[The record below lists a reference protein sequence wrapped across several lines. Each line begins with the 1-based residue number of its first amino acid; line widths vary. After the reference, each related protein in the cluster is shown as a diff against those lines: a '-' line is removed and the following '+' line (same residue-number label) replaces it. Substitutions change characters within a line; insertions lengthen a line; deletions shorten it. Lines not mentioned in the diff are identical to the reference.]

1 MKRSALKRK
10 ASRTKQREDITKYKK
25 QRNLVVRLNRETKLH
40 YFNNLETSKN
50 SKPFWDKCRPYFS
63 KKHAHGD
70 SKIILIEK
78 EEITTNTNEI
88 VEKETLLVTND
99 EIAKTF
105 NKHFAETVEKLNTFE
120 WPSNN
125 EDLTEETLKNHRSIV
140 KIKNKYL
147 IKEKF
152 SFQPVSVKDV
162 ENVIKN
168 VPSNKASGGDIP
180 IQILKQSGFTYQI
193 LTDCINDAI
202 NKGVFPD
209 SLKIANITPVH
220 KKDEPTDKKNYRPV
234 SVLPLLS
241 KVFERLLY
249 DQLSD
254 YSEKYLNTLFCGYR
268 KAHST
273 QHAFF
278 KLYKHDKKN

>member
-1 MKRSALKRK
+1 MLNVIE
-10 ASRTKQREDITKYKK
+10 KQNFIT
-25 QRNLVVRLNRETKLH
+25 

-78 EEITTNTNEI
+78 EEITTNTNDI
-88 VEKETLLVTND
+88 VQKETLLVNND
-99 EIAKTF
+99 EIPKTF
-105 NKHFAETVEKLNTFE
+105 NQHFAEMVEKLNTFGL
-120 WPSNN
+120 PSNN
-125 EDLTEETLKNHRSIV
+125 EDLTEEALTKIIKKFKNHPSIV

-152 SFQPVSVKDV
+152 SLQPVSVKDV

-168 VPSNKASGGDIP
+168 IPSNKASGGDIP

-209 SLKIANITPVH
+209 SLKIANITPTH
-220 KKDEPTDKKNYRPV
+220 EKDEPTGDCIAFIIRSLRKI
-234 SVLPLLS
+234 
-241 KVFERLLY
+241 
-249 DQLSD
+249 
-254 YSEKYLNTLFCGYR
+254 TL
-268 KAHST
+268 
-273 QHAFF
+273 
-278 KLYKHDKKN
+278 